1 VQKYVLDTNIFIEAF
16 RDPAANAEL
25 QRFHLLFAPFEYMS
39 AVVAQELIAGTRGA
53 GDRRKLERHVLAL
66 YARRGRVV
74 TPSQRAWE
82 RSGAILADLVRRE
95 GLQLQGVNKAFG
107 NDILLAVSCRE
118 AGCVLITDNTRDF
131 ERIARVSSLR
141 FVAPFPAR

>member
-1 VQKYVLDTNIFIEAF
+1 VQRYVLDTNIFIEAF

-39 AVVAQELIAGTRGA
+39 AVVAQELIAGTRSA
-53 GDRRKLERHVLAL
+53 SDRRKLERYVLAV

-82 RSGAILADLVRRE
+82 KSGAILADLVRRE
-95 GLQLQGVNKAFG
+95 GLELQRVSKAFG
-107 NDILLAVSCRE
+107 NDVLIAVSCRE
-118 AGCVLITDNTRDF
+118 AGCILVTDNARDF

-141 FVAPFPAR
+141 FVEPFPTR